1 MAMRSFYSIL
11 LILMLVQ
18 TASAQQPTI
27 DAAVALLGRNQ
38 MDSALLLLRPLAIDS
53 NALSLAQ
60 RVAVHGRLSDAL
72 LRSSMNAKGDGKS
85 GISAPHLALVQ
96 EAYVNAMAA
105 RRLAKG
111 DAALSKQA
119 DEPVRKL
126 KLELTNITNKNLK
139 SVNGAED
146 SLVQRTLLDRG
157 EVVINCLLGLDST
170 FHIAYDNLAQTLM
183 AKGDSAKALEVLAK
197 GIVSYEYGQRAE
209 PDLWALQM
217 YPRLGRLQ
225 MAFLKDSLLAERT
238 VVNALV
244 RMDTEETMV
253 KTSTTIVQKRK
264 ELMTEKINNVR
275 AELKNLNLRLVMNTG
290 QPTPEHVKQFTDA
303 LERNPNDLN
312 LRLAYARIL
321 SRTHPEAG
329 LRYYESLADIAS
341 DDFVVLYSVGAL
353 YSNRAAH
360 YSLPENRDENEL
372 SRCLVSA
379 FRWFEKAEIVEPD
392 NRLVIEALAQITERL
407 GQKSRSRYYRAKLE
421 GL

>member
-1 MAMRSFYSIL
+1 M
-11 LILMLVQ
+11 
-18 TASAQQPTI
+18 
-27 DAAVALLGRNQ
+27 
-38 MDSALLLLRPLAIDS
+38 
-53 NALSLAQ
+53 
-60 RVAVHGRLSDAL
+60 
-72 LRSSMNAKGDGKS
+72 
-85 GISAPHLALVQ
+85 
-96 EAYVNAMAA
+96 
-105 RRLAKG
+105 
-111 DAALSKQA
+111 
-119 DEPVRKL
+119 RKL

-197 GIVSYEYGQRAE
+197 GIASYEYGQRAE

-264 ELMTEKINNVR
+264 ELMTEKINTVR

-321 SRTHPEAG
+321 SRTDPEAG